1 MRAILAGA
9 VLVLSVAVSM
19 SALAIEPDTSLFKPL
34 PKEIQ
39 QQETVAIAQKITLGK
54 RLFLDTQ
61 LSENNSISCNSCHNL
76 NTFGVDNEARS
87 PGTKGQLGDRNSPS
101 VYNSALHIAQFWDG
115 RAKDV
120 EEQAL
125 GPVLNPKEMAMP
137 TEKVVLERLSSD
149 PTYLEQFK
157 AAFPNETQ
165 PINFINVGKA
175 IGAFERTLLTPSR
188 FDQYLE
194 GDKSALTEQEKA
206 GLQKFSE
213 TGCTACHNG
222 VLLGANAYQ
231 KLGLVKPYVG
241 ANPEDHGRMTVT
253 KNAAEDMFFK
263 VPSLRNVEKTGPYF
277 HDGSISTLE
286 QAVDVMA
293 EYQLG
298 KKLSKEDVASIVT
311 FLKSLTG
318 SLPQNK

>member
-1 MRAILAGA
+1 MRATLTGG
-9 VLVLSVAVSM
+9 VLIISITLSTLVM
-19 SALAIEPDTSLFKPL
+19 AIEPDTSLFKPL
-34 PKEIQ
+34 PKQVEQ
-39 QQETVAIAQKITLGK
+39 KDTVAVAQKVTLGK

-76 NTFGVDNEARS
+76 KTFGVDNEARS

-137 TEKVVLERLSSD
+137 SEKVVLERLSSD

-157 AAFPNETQ
+157 AAFPNEAQ
-165 PINFINVGKA
+165 PITFVNVGKA

-231 KLGLVKPYVG
+231 KFGLVKPYVE
-241 ANPEDHGRMTVT
+241 ANPEDHGRMAVT

-263 VPSLRNVEKTGPYF
+263 VPSLRNIEKTGPYF
-277 HDGSISTLE
+277 HDGSIATLD

-298 KKLSKEDVASIVT
+298 KKLSKEEITSIVT
-311 FLKSLTG
+311 FLRSLTG
-318 SLPQNK
+318 KLPQ